1 MLVVYVDVLYV
12 VVELNR
18 VVYLV
23 DDGVVEEVV
32 KVVDVRDDVIEA
44 VVATAAA
51 DVVAAWEDE
60 AGMVAA
66 TDTAALV
73 LATRAVPAHMPPLS
87 KKT

>member
-32 KVVDVRDDVIEA
+32 KVVDVREDVIEA
-44 VVATAAA
+44 VVLIAA
-51 DVVAAWEDE
+51 DEVVAAWEDE
-60 AGMVAA
+60 AATAA

-73 LATRAVPAHMPPLS
+73 LATAAVPAHMPPLL

>member
-1 MLVVYVDVLYV
+1 MLVVYIEVLYV

-32 KVVDVRDDVIEA
+32 KVDDVREDVVEDVI
-44 VVATAAA
+44 ATAA
-51 DVVAAWEDE
+51 DEVVAAWEDE
-60 AGMVAA
+60 AVLAA
-66 TDTAALV
+66 AMDTAALV
-73 LATRAVPAHMPPLS
+73 LATAAVPAHMPPLL